1 MGAGFIRSKPL
12 QCYHNERDGV
22 SNPRRLDVYSTV
34 GSGADERKHQSSAF
48 VAFKKTLIPLEYI
61 DIKDGVPHG
70 SV

>member
-1 MGAGFIRSKPL
+1 MSAMASQIP
-12 QCYHNERDGV
+12 GV
-22 SNPRRLDVYSTV
+22 SIVYSTV